1 MLYSD
6 DMSLTFDFSVEAQM
20 NVSHSNVDKLK
31 GNLGL

>member
-6 DMSLTFDFSVEAQM
+6 DMSLTFAQM